1 MRNGTTSTLNPRN
14 DFGKKRDIK
23 VSKETPK
30 MEQKS
35 PLLGVF
41 YASEGGKK
49 EITA

>member
-1 MRNGTTSTLNPRN
+1 MRNGTTSTLKPRK

-30 MEQKS
+30 MGQKS

-41 YASEGGKK
+41 YASERGKK
-49 EITA
+49 EITT